1 MKVFNY
7 CDISDKEGRSM
18 SWASVNKMNYIC
30 KSLAAIGE
38 NVEIISASMI
48 SSKGNFPKRTEKLA
62 DGITLKLFSAYK
74 WGNIFQK
81 CWALFH
87 ATIVL
92 FFYLL
97 FHVKRGEKIL
107 VYHSLAYMRTLKWAR
122 FFKRFQIILEVEEI
136 YGDVT
141 QNEKTVK
148 QEFSFFK
155 KASAYIFPTQLLN
168 EKINIK
174 NKPYCIIHGTYNVE
188 KPIGE
193 KWNDGRIHCVYAGT
207 FDPRKGGV
215 AAAAAAAQ
223 FLNSNYH
230 IHIIGFG
237 SENDKKLLINT
248 IEEVQKKSDC
258 IVTYDGLFSGDEY
271 IRFIQSCDIGLSTQ
285 NPEAQ
290 FNDTSFPSKVLS
302 YLANGLRVISI
313 RIKAL
318 ETSAVNDLLYYY
330 NKNDSKAIA
339 QAIKS
344 IDMSK
349 SYDSRTKI
357 EELDE
362 QFKKDIKQM
371 IEDL

>member
-1 MKVFNY
+1 M
-7 CDISDKEGRSM
+7 
-18 SWASVNKMNYIC
+18 
-30 KSLAAIGE
+30 
-38 NVEIISASMI
+38 
-48 SSKGNFPKRTEKLA
+48 
-62 DGITLKLFSAYK
+62 
-74 WGNIFQK
+74 
-81 CWALFH
+81 
-87 ATIVL
+87 
-92 FFYLL
+92 
-97 FHVKRGEKIL
+97 
-107 VYHSLAYMRTLKWAR
+107 
-122 FFKRFQIILEVEEI
+122 
-136 YGDVT
+136 
-141 QNEKTVK
+141 
-148 QEFSFFK
+148 
-155 KASAYIFPTQLLN
+155 
-168 EKINIK
+168 
-174 NKPYCIIHGTYNVE
+174 E